1 MAFCCLPCA
10 CAGAGAHLE
19 KTGFR
24 SEGVSI
30 FALRRLSRA
39 AKNIENS
46 IKKQL
51 QKQLENAPHNA
62 PIKNLQNLPKCSKN
76 GAKMAPK
83 SDPGGLPEAPE
94 ACRRAPAHPRSTQEQ
109 QSATKKRPR
118 ATQERPKSARKRFS
132 RIFLAPGGPPGEDPR
147 GAPPNTASGFRA
159 GGAGE
164 PAFSLGGCAD
174 FLVFSGSS
182 EKWPPLS

>member
-10 CAGAGAHLE
+10 CAGASAHLE

-62 PIKNLQNLPKCSKN
+62 PIKNFQNLPKCSKN

-132 RIFLAPGGPPGEDPR
+132 RFSWPRGGPGLQPPR
-147 GAPPNTASGFRA
+147 GGPTNLGVRISR
-159 GGAGE
+159 GGGR
-164 PAFSLGGCAD
+164 
-174 FLVFSGSS
+174 
-182 EKWPPLS
+182 

>member
-39 AKNIENS
+39 AKNIENR

-62 PIKNLQNLPKCSKN
+62 PIKSLKISQNAPKMEPKWLPKST
-76 GAKMAPK
+76 
-83 SDPGGLPEAPE
+83 PE
-94 ACRRAPAHPRSTQEQ
+94 ACRRPRRPVGGRRRTQEAPK
-109 QSATKKRPR
+109 SSKPRPKRG
-118 ATQERPKSARKRFS
+118 QERPKSAPR
-132 RIFLAPGGPPGEDPR
+132 APGSDFHEFSWPR
-147 GAPPNTASGFRA
+147 GGPGLQPPRVPLQAWRSHFARGGPVNQRFRSEGVPIFSFFA
-159 GGAGE
+159 G
-164 PAFSLGGCAD
+164 PQKK
-174 FLVFSGSS
+174 GS
-182 EKWPPLS
+182 P